1 MKITILS
8 VGSIKEK
15 YLKDAII
22 EYSKRISKYAALEF
36 ICVPDE
42 IISENKSET
51 DIKNKEAQK
60 LLAKLPDNSFKI
72 ALNLQGVMLSSV
84 ELSEKYLIHS
94 PIIIPILYLLLG
106 DL

>member
-36 ICVPDE
+36 IYVPDE

-51 DIKNKEAQK
+51 DIKK
-60 LLAKLPDNSFKI
+60 
-72 ALNLQGVMLSSV
+72 
-84 ELSEKYLIHS
+84 
-94 PIIIPILYLLLG
+94 
-106 DL
+106 

>member
-51 DIKNKEAQK
+51 DIKIKKHRNCWPSYQITALK
-60 LLAKLPDNSFKI
+60 L
-72 ALNLQGVMLSSV
+72 
-84 ELSEKYLIHS
+84 H
-94 PIIIPILYLLLG
+94 
-106 DL
+106 